1 MQALLRNT
9 VIGIRAMK
17 FLKNSSVRTNLFLL
31 PLITGFLFF
40 ILLLLFLNFIK
51 NENELLKHI
60 EHQNLTKVSTLWDLF
75 IKLSEN
81 HADLISLLVSTVDNI
96 DEEQIYT
103 KGKSQLYKLHDIHEQ
118 TRLLTDSYIFNESEQ
133 RRIARLLSRL
143 KEYKS
148 ESISAIEMASVDL
161 SLASE
166 FMIKANNRY
175 VNVNNNFLGLLE
187 ATEKNTTNLIR
198 NSTEQ
203 FATKS
208 TTFVVVSLVGIVILV
223 CLGVYSSF
231 AFKEILREQ
240 EWANER
246 VTQAKLELEKAN
258 RTLEDR
264 VQERTTA
271 LQASNRELEAFS
283 YSVSH
288 DLRAPLR
295 SIDGFSQ
302 ALLEDYNDK
311 LDATGKNYLE
321 RVRAASQRMARLI
334 DDLLQLSRLTRGEM
348 NYEPVDLSQ
357 LVQSISSELKER
369 QPERRV
375 DFVIKE
381 ELVAQG
387 DVRLLRVVLE
397 NLLGNAFKFTGM
409 HPSAVIEFGSVPHN
423 GKSAYYVRDD
433 GAGFD
438 MVFSDKL
445 FGAFQRLHG
454 ATEFEGTGIGLATV
468 QRIIH
473 RHGGLIWAESAVEK
487 GATFYFTL

>member
-1 MQALLRNT
+1 MQALLSNT

-103 KGKSQLYKLHDIHEQ
+103 KGKSQLYKLHEIHEQ

-161 SLASE
+161 SLASK

-175 VNVNNNFLGLLE
+175 INVNNNFLGLLE

-198 NSTEQ
+198 NSREQ

-223 CLGVYSSF
+223 CLGVYSSV

-295 SIDGFSQ
+295 SIDGFSL
-302 ALLEDYNDK
+302 ALLDYQYPQWY
-311 LDATGKNYLE
+311 GH
-321 RVRAASQRMARLI
+321 
-334 DDLLQLSRLTRGEM
+334 LSNFMRWRG
-348 NYEPVDLSQ
+348 Y
-357 LVQSISSELKER
+357 VQ
-369 QPERRV
+369 
-375 DFVIKE
+375 
-381 ELVAQG
+381 
-387 DVRLLRVVLE
+387 
-397 NLLGNAFKFTGM
+397 
-409 HPSAVIEFGSVPHN
+409 
-423 GKSAYYVRDD
+423 
-433 GAGFD
+433 
-438 MVFSDKL
+438 
-445 FGAFQRLHG
+445 
-454 ATEFEGTGIGLATV
+454 
-468 QRIIH
+468 
-473 RHGGLIWAESAVEK
+473 
-487 GATFYFTL
+487 

>member
-1 MQALLRNT
+1 
-9 VIGIRAMK
+9 MK
-17 FLKNSSVRTNLFLL
+17 KDKPSVRWLKVIVLILGESSTALGFVAVVGSYTRDVNLLKVIEPFLPTEYNAAL
-31 PLITGFLFF
+31 GF
-40 ILLLLFLNFIK
+40 ILC
-51 NENELLKHI
+51 
-60 EHQNLTKVSTLWDLF
+60 
-75 IKLSEN
+75 
-81 HADLISLLVSTVDNI
+81 
-96 DEEQIYT
+96 
-103 KGKSQLYKLHDIHEQ
+103 G
-118 TRLLTDSYIFNESEQ
+118 
-133 RRIARLLSRL
+133 
-143 KEYKS
+143 
-148 ESISAIEMASVDL
+148 
-161 SLASE
+161 
-166 FMIKANNRY
+166 
-175 VNVNNNFLGLLE
+175 LGLLSIGFGSPRLAIASGMAGSIGLLVVYFGIGLPAPE
-187 ATEKNTTNLIR
+187 ALPERPSPVSQAVL
-198 NSTEQ
+198 
-203 FATKS
+203 
-208 TTFVVVSLVGIVILV
+208 VVGLLA
-223 CLGVYSSF
+223 
-231 AFKEILREQ
+231 AFLLALAVHLAQTAWLYAKQ
-240 EWANER
+240 PKAANQDLER
-246 VTQAKLELEKAN
+246 QISERKRAEEEVVQAKLELEEAN

-264 VQERTTA
+264 VQEKITA
-271 LQASNRELEAFS
+271 LQASNRELKAFS

-387 DVRLLRVVLE
+387 DVRLLQVVLE